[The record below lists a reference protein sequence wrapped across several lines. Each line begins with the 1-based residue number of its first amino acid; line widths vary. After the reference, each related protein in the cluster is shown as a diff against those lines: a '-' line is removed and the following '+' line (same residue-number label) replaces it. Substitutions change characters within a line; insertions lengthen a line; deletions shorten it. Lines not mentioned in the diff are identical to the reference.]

1 MINAEI
7 HKILFGPDENI
18 ESFIISQINS
28 AKKGIIVLAFWFT
41 WKPIADS
48 LIEAHQ
54 RGVKV
59 RLVLDKRSCEVKLK
73 DVDPV
78 RELVVPRYLESCGI
92 NKEDILIYDGELMHH
107 KTILID
113 DDIVLTGTCNFFNA
127 SINRH
132 EEVYMLM
139 RSKKLKDVFKRRFD
153 TLTTRS
159 KRWNQ

>member
-1 MINAEI
+1 MINAKI
-7 HKILFGPDENI
+7 HKILFGPDEDI
-18 ESFIISQINS
+18 QSFIIEQIS
-28 AKKGIIVLAFWFT
+28 TAKKNIAVLAFWFT

-54 RGVKV
+54 RGVNV

-78 RELVVPRYLESCGI
+78 NELVVPKYLESCGI
-92 NKEDILIYDGELMHH
+92 SKEDILIYDGELMHH

-132 EEVYMLM
+132 EEVFMLM
-139 RSKKLKDVFKRRFD
+139 RSKRLKDIFKTRFE
-153 TLTTRS
+153 TLSTRS

>member
-7 HKILFGPDENI
+7 HKILFGPDEDI
-18 ESFIISQINS
+18 ESFIISQIRS
-28 AKKGIIVLAFWFT
+28 AKKSITVLAFWFT
-41 WKPIADS
+41 WKPVADS
-48 LIEAHQ
+48 LIEAYQ

-73 DVDPV
+73 DVDAV
-78 RELVVPRYLESCGI
+78 NELVVPRYLESCGI
-92 NKEDILIYDGELMHH
+92 SKEDILIYDGELMHH

-153 TLTTRS
+153 TLTIRS

>member
-7 HKILFGPDENI
+7 HKILFGPDEDI
-18 ESFIISQINS
+18 QSFIIEQIRT
-28 AKKGIIVLAFWFT
+28 AKKNIAVLAFWFT

-54 RGVKV
+54 RGVNV
-59 RLVLDKRSCEVKLK
+59 RLVLDKRSCEAKLK
-73 DVDPV
+73 DVHPV
-78 RELVVPRYLESCGI
+78 NELIVPKYLESCGI
-92 NKEDILIYDGELMHH
+92 SKEDILIYDGELMHH

-132 EEVYMLM
+132 EEVFMLM
-139 RSKKLKDVFKRRFD
+139 RSKRLKDIFNTRFE
-153 TLTTRS
+153 TLSTRS

>member
-1 MINAEI
+1 MINTEI
-7 HKILFGPDENI
+7 HKILFGPDEDI
-18 ESFIISQINS
+18 QSFIVDQINT
-28 AKKGIIVLAFWFT
+28 AKKSITVLAFWFT

-48 LIEAHQ
+48 LIKAHE

-59 RLVLDKRSCEVKLK
+59 RLVLDKRSCETKLK

-78 RELVVPRYLESCGI
+78 NELVVPKYLEICGI
-92 NKEDILIYDGELMHH
+92 NKEDILIYNGELMHH

-132 EEVYMLM
+132 EEVFMLM
-139 RSKKLKDVFKRRFD
+139 RSKKLKDIFKARFD
-153 TLTTRS
+153 TLSTRS